1 MALSEKDVQ
10 KIGAIFEEKIKRLK
24 GGGRSKG
31 KELIKLTKK
40 RLYAYPLLKENIERY
55 KADIEDIRKEEFG
68 KSKSIV
74 MYSPS
79 GGGEKPTLEEL
90 REAKILIV
98 ERKIARDEAEIKE
111 INAALDTIKE
121 DAYYPLIEMM
131 FFQKLGQDEIAER
144 MICDKTTIW
153 RNVGRLLDAM
163 SIALYGADTF
173 AILP

>member
-1 MALSEKDVQ
+1 MALSEKDIQ

-55 KADIEDIRKEEFG
+55 KADIEDIRREDFG

-74 MYSPS
+74 MYSPA

-111 INAALDTIKE
+111 MDIALATIRHDE
-121 DAYYPLIEMM
+121 YYPVIELAYVAKMSNE
-131 FFQKLGQDEIAER
+131 DIAGKENWSVASVKR
-144 MICDKTTIW
+144 HK
-153 RNVGRLLDAM
+153 GRLIDILSA
-163 SIALYGADTF
+163 SLYGADVTE
-173 AILP
+173 LLT